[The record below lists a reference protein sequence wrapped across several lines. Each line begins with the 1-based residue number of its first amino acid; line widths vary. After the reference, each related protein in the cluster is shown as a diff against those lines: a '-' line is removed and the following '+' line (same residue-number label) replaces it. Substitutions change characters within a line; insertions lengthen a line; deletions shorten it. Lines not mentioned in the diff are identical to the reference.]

1 MGAHPLPLIN
11 LIGMDDAELLSN
23 DVILFPSTTIP
34 TTTTFILRV
43 DGVSQELNET
53 FRLNLVGIS
62 DAITSQFS
70 SFTDELVITIL
81 DSNGK

>member
-1 MGAHPLPLIN
+1 M
-11 LIGMDDAELLSN
+11 ELLSQN
-23 DVILFPSTTIP
+23 VQLFPSTTIP
-34 TTTTFILRV
+34 FSTATTFILRV

-53 FRLNLVGIS
+53 FRLNIVDID

-70 SFTDELVITIL
+70 SFTDELVVMTIL

>member
-1 MGAHPLPLIN
+1 M
-11 LIGMDDAELLSN
+11 ELLSQA
-23 DVILFPSTTIP
+23 VQLFPLTTVP

-53 FRLNLVGIS
+53 FRLNIVGIS

-70 SFTDELVITIL
+70 SFKD
-81 DSNGK
+81 G

>member
-1 MGAHPLPLIN
+1 MCSYSPILY
-11 LIGMDDAELLSN
+11 LIGEEDVELLSQA
-23 DVILFPSTTIP
+23 VTLFPLTIRP

-53 FRLNLVGIS
+53 FRLNIVGIS

-70 SFTDELVITIL
+70 SFTDELVVTIL

>member
-1 MGAHPLPLIN
+1 M
-11 LIGMDDAELLSN
+11 ELLSQV
-23 DVILFPSTTIP
+23 VILFPRTIIP

-53 FRLNLVGIS
+53 FRLNIVGIS

-70 SFTDELVITIL
+70 SFTDELVVTIL

>member
-1 MGAHPLPLIN
+1 M
-11 LIGMDDAELLSN
+11 ELLSQA
-23 DVILFPSTTIP
+23 VTLFPSTTIPIP

-53 FRLNLVGIS
+53 FRLNIVGIS

-70 SFTDELVITIL
+70 SFTDELVVTIL